1 MVEEFLG
8 VAGVGEDF
16 DGVGAAVL
24 DGAGVAE
31 GFEGFGDVGDGRV
44 AAVHGCGGGFDV
56 DGFVAV
62 AVAAADVDAAVVGGR
77 RGFVGCG

>member
-1 MVEEFLG
+1 MGEEFLG
-8 VAGVGEDF
+8 EAGVGEDL
-16 DGVGAAVL
+16 DRVGAAVL
-24 DGAGVAE
+24 DRAGVAE
-31 GFEGFGDVGDGRV
+31 LLERFGDVGQGRV
-44 AAVHGCGGGFDV
+44 EPVDPGGSGFDV